1 MGQLTRKEWL
11 KMLESAKQIERDS
24 DYLYFR
30 RRDVSLR
37 IKLEVKRIKQQI
49 ESVIGQQ
56 E

>member
-1 MGQLTRKEWL
+1 MELLTRKEWL
-11 KMLESAKQIERDS
+11 KMLESVKQIERDS

-30 RRDVSLR
+30 RRDVALR
-37 IKLEVKRIKQQI
+37 IKLEAKRIKQQI